1 MEGGEGII
9 GLPDDGTVQKYTL
22 GNNPR
27 VELMP
32 DSQQTLMSTSI
43 TQEGGKTIMEFAK
56 YLSEPGEHEIN
67 PNGKNTFLYAL
78 GSGNSLGYHGAN
90 RNPFTVELDAEAS
103 ASDGTPAPTPDGDG
117 MTSTGETG
125 GTKTISPTPAIPERG
140 DPDPAPPTTDS
151 SQPVPATGESS
162 GMMKKVAGTI
172 LGASAVAL
180 WFGM

>member
-151 SQPVPATGESS
+151 QPVPATGESS
-162 GMMKKVAGTI
+162 GMMKKVASTI

>member
-9 GLPDDGTVQKYTL
+9 GLPDDGTVQKYIL

-43 TQEGGKTIMEFAK
+43 TQDGGKTIMEFAK

-90 RNPFTVELDAEAS
+90 RNPFTVELDTEAAS
-103 ASDGTPAPTPDGDG
+103 ASDGTPAPTPNGDG

-125 GTKTISPTPAIPERG
+125 GTKTISPTPALPERG
-140 DPDPAPPTTDS
+140 DPEPAPPTDS

-162 GMMKKVAGTI
+162 GMMKKVVGSI

>member
-1 MEGGEGII
+1 
-9 GLPDDGTVQKYTL
+9 
-22 GNNPR
+22 
-27 VELMP
+27 
-32 DSQQTLMSTSI
+32 
-43 TQEGGKTIMEFAK
+43 
-56 YLSEPGEHEIN
+56 
-67 PNGKNTFLYAL
+67 
-78 GSGNSLGYHGAN
+78 
-90 RNPFTVELDAEAS
+90 
-103 ASDGTPAPTPDGDG
+103 